1 MVNTAFGKDRNG
13 DLRKTLP
20 AQLPNYLINQRW
32 FGGKARQI
40 LATEIVDVVSMPG
53 GSALL
58 LIVLVSYGSG
68 SDEMYA
74 IPVTAASEGGASV
87 LRLPS
92 DQGSRPIGLK
102 DAVSEPRFLTALLQ
116 LIHSES
122 TAEGEQGTLRGRRT
136 SAYSSLA
143 ASTPDSLTPK
153 ALRAEQSNTSVV
165 YGDKL
170 ILKLFRKLE
179 EGINPDLEVGAFLTE
194 VAHFKNIPQLA
205 GLLEYQSHSGKIM
218 AQGILQA
225 FVPNQGDA
233 WRYTLSSLGAF
244 YEEVKKEAKDG
255 HAAIPD
261 AKDTRDTKNT
271 ENTENSRNIRNAAL
285 PGSVGKSLNTYSQ
298 SAKLLGRRTAE
309 MHLALSV
316 DSQNSAFAPEA
327 FSAEYQSAL
336 QRSLVELTER
346 IFGQLREKSDSLPVE
361 TRGKAEALSGKETEI
376 LSRFRSTL
384 SEPLHALRTRI
395 HGDYHLGQVLFTGD
409 DFVIID
415 FEGEPARPLSE
426 RRLKRS
432 PLQDV
437 AGMLRSFHYAA
448 FSPLIGADAMKP
460 EEAARLSPWAEF
472 WNARISADFLAAYFD
487 TCGDAAFLPKNRSE
501 LQSLLE
507 LHLLEKA
514 VYELGYELNNRPG
527 WVGIPLE
534 GIGKLLSS

>member
-1 MVNTAFGKDRNG
+1 
-13 DLRKTLP
+13 
-20 AQLPNYLINQRW
+20 
-32 FGGKARQI
+32 
-40 LATEIVDVVSMPG
+40 
-53 GSALL
+53 
-58 LIVLVSYGSG
+58 
-68 SDEMYA
+68 
-74 IPVTAASEGGASV
+74 
-87 LRLPS
+87 
-92 DQGSRPIGLK
+92 
-102 DAVSEPRFLTALLQ
+102 
-116 LIHSES
+116 
-122 TAEGEQGTLRGRRT
+122 
-136 SAYSSLA
+136 
-143 ASTPDSLTPK
+143 
-153 ALRAEQSNTSVV
+153 VV
-165 YGDKL
+165 YGDQL

-205 GLLEYQSHSGKIM
+205 GSLEYQSRSGKIM
-218 AQGILQA
+218 AQGILQC

-244 YEEVKKEAKDG
+244 YEGLREQFRDG
-255 HAAIPD
+255 SPMPIPD
-261 AKDTRDTKNT
+261 GKN
-271 ENTENSRNIRNAAL
+271 SSL
-285 PGSVGKSLNTYSQ
+285 PGPAASALETYSQ

-316 DSQNSAFAPEA
+316 DSQNPAFVPEA
-327 FSAEYQSAL
+327 FTAQYQSAL

-346 IFGQLREKSDSLPVE
+346 IFGQLREKKASLPSE
-361 TRGKAEALSGKETEI
+361 TQAKATVLANKENEI
-376 LSRFRSTL
+376 LSRFRSAL

-395 HGDYHLGQVLFTGD
+395 HGDYHLGQVLFTGS

-460 EEAARLSPWAEF
+460 EEAARLNPWAEF

-487 TCGDAAFLPKNRSE
+487 TCRDAAFLPKNRSE

-527 WVGIPLE
+527 WVGIPVE

>member
-1 MVNTAFGKDRNG
+1 MVNTAFGKERHA
-13 DLRKTLP
+13 DLRKALP
-20 AQLPNYLINQRW
+20 AQLPDYLNKQRW

-40 LATEIVDVVSMPG
+40 RGTEIADVISVPG
-53 GSALL
+53 GPALL
-58 LIVLVSYGSG
+58 LIVRVAYAAGSEETYAVPMVVALEGDASALRIPSTDGG
-68 SDEMYA
+68 SS
-74 IPVTAASEGGASV
+74 T
-87 LRLPS
+87 
-92 DQGSRPIGLK
+92 GLK
-102 DAVSEPRFLTALLQ
+102 DALSEPGFLAALLE
-116 LIHSES
+116 LIHAES
-122 TAEGEQGTLRGRRT
+122 AVEGEEGSLRGKRT
-136 SAYSSLA
+136 SAYSALA
-143 ASTPDSLTPK
+143 PSKPDSLTPK

-165 YGDKL
+165 YGDQL

-194 VAHFKNIPQLA
+194 VAHYKNIPQLA
-205 GLLEYQSHSGKIM
+205 GSLEYRSYDGKTM
-218 AQGILQA
+218 VQGILQA
-225 FVPNQGDA
+225 FVANRGDA
-233 WRYTLSSLGAF
+233 WGYTLSSLGTF
-244 YEEVKKEAKDG
+244 YADLKREINDGRLTDSEARNEVLPSSATRSLEA
-255 HAAIPD
+255 
-261 AKDTRDTKNT
+261 
-271 ENTENSRNIRNAAL
+271 
-285 PGSVGKSLNTYSQ
+285 YSE

-316 DSQNSAFAPEA
+316 NSQNPAFIPEP
-327 FSAEYQSAL
+327 FSPEYQAAL

-346 IFGQLREKSDSLPVE
+346 IFGLLREKKDALP
-361 TRGKAEALSGKETEI
+361 TNLQAKAGVLSGKESVI
-376 LSRFRSTL
+376 LARFRTTL
-384 SEPLHALRTRI
+384 SQPIHALRSRI
-395 HGDYHLGQVLFTGD
+395 HGDYHLGQVLFTGS

-448 FSPLIGADAMKP
+448 FSPLLGADAMGP
-460 EEAARLSPWAEF
+460 EDVKRLSPWADY
-472 WNARISADFLAAYFD
+472 WNARISGDFLDAYLG

-501 LQSLLE
+501 LQGLLE

>member
-1 MVNTAFGKDRNG
+1 VVNTAFGKDRNG

-20 AQLPNYLINQRW
+20 AQLPNYLMNQRW

-40 LATEIVDVVSMPG
+40 RATEIVDVVSMPG

-58 LIVLVSYGSG
+58 LIVRVSYGSG
-68 SDEMYA
+68 NDEMYA
-74 IPVTAASEGGASV
+74 IPVTASSEDDASA

-92 DQGSRPIGLK
+92 EQGSRPIGLK
-102 DAVSEPRFLTALLQ
+102 DALSEPRFLTALLE
-116 LIHSES
+116 LIHGES
-122 TAEGEQGTLRGRRT
+122 AAEGEQGTLRGRRT

-143 ASTPDSLTPK
+143 SSTPDLLTPK

-165 YGDKL
+165 YGDQL

-194 VAHFKNIPQLA
+194 VAGFKNIPQLA
-205 GLLEYQSHSGKIM
+205 GSLEYQSRSGKIM
-218 AQGILQA
+218 AQGILQS

-244 YEEVKKEAKDG
+244 YEGLREQFKDG
-255 HAAIPD
+255 SPIPIPD
-261 AKDTRDTKNT
+261 GKT
-271 ENTENSRNIRNAAL
+271 SSL
-285 PGSVGKSLNTYSQ
+285 PGSAASAVETYSR

-316 DSQNSAFAPEA
+316 DSQNPAFVPEA
-327 FSAEYQSAL
+327 FTAEYQSAL

-346 IFGQLREKSDSLPVE
+346 IFGQLREKKASLPSE
-361 TRGKAEALSGKETEI
+361 TQVKATVLANKETEI
-376 LSRFRSTL
+376 LSRFKSTL

-395 HGDYHLGQVLFTGD
+395 HGDYHLGQVLFTGT

-527 WVGIPLE
+527 WVGIPVE